1 MQVKIIVVA
10 ILYQLSKEFDECW
23 ECSLTWKICT
33 ILLQHT
39 YTYINWMPLCS
50 NIQKSWRETEHLK
63 IKTDILI
70 CMISNSFFLKAI
82 IKVTDVSNIY
92 GKTVLNSQQVNKFL
106 SILNNSSYIHMNPDI
121 RLSIMFVSKILR
133 KVSIRTYNIPSS
145 SYLYIAYVRSPPILI
160 WRIMQ
165 CKKH

>member
-1 MQVKIIVVA
+1 MLAYLKNMYHIVATYLHLYKLNAFVFQYPKILAGDGTSQNKNWYLNMYDIK
-10 ILYQLSKEFDECW
+10 LF
-23 ECSLTWKICT
+23 
-33 ILLQHT
+33 LL
-39 YTYINWMPLCS
+39 
-50 NIQKSWRETEHLK
+50 KSYNQGISIMIGEY
-63 IKTDILI
+63 LI
-70 CMISNSFFLKAI
+70 SME
-82 IKVTDVSNIY
+82 
-92 GKTVLNSQQVNKFL
+92 KTVLNSQQVNKFL